1 MSVPTLAT
9 GFCEGRTGAAPEQA
23 TTDPSIP
30 GSSIVTC
37 VPVVRNGAAVIASAE
52 TFERANVYV
61 LIERRQSLR
70 VDRQPHDHVARAVS
84 GDPADRC
91 GTVDLGTPL
100 VLGLIAG
107 GVVVLIVVV
116 VLLVRRRRKS
126 APSYAPMGWEPP
138 MSTRSTPYSAATAPA
153 PVTSGP
159 AALPPLTP
167 FHAAAP
173 EPAPLPAMRTAVATA
188 ELAPLPAMRSSVAP
202 AVGRCHDAG
211 RARLPPR
218 ALLLAP
224 PHHSGHRAG
233 SPLRGPLPPALLGRR
248 SLGGQHPLER
258 RELGER
264 HLSSAVARRRR
275 EHARVGQSATVWEYG
290 RTSWRAAPNRLADGL
305 VGQHRQLVGQVLD
318 LAVQFDTLVGEDE
331 IVTLAE
337 HAAPLERGKALG
349 PRAVPQARVA
359 WRVGPATSPL
369 AACRSSA
376 STGPSW

>member
-61 LIERRQSLR
+61 LIEDDSLSASTANLMTTSLA
-70 VDRQPHDHVARAVS
+70 QYQAIPPTGVALSTWA
-84 GDPADRC
+84 
-91 GTVDLGTPL
+91 TPL

-202 AVGRCHDAG
+202 AVGAG
-211 RARLPPR
+211 ATTLAAPAFTR

-224 PHHSGHRAG
+224 RTTVGTG
-233 SPLRGPLPPALLGRR
+233 LVPLSRGPLPPALLGRR

-275 EHARVGQSATVWEYG
+275 EHARVGQSGHRLGVR
-290 RTSWRAAPNRLADGL
+290 RTSWRSR
-305 VGQHRQLVGQVLD
+305 
-318 LAVQFDTLVGEDE
+318 
-331 IVTLAE
+331 AE
-337 HAAPLERGKALG
+337 PS
-349 PRAVPQARVA
+349 
-359 WRVGPATSPL
+359 SPM
-369 AACRSSA
+369 A
-376 STGPSW
+376 S

>member
-61 LIERRQSLR
+61 LIEDDSLSASTANLMTTSLA
-70 VDRQPHDHVARAVS
+70 QYQAIPPTGVALSTWA
-84 GDPADRC
+84 
-91 GTVDLGTPL
+91 TPL

-173 EPAPLPAMRTAVATA
+173 SLHPCRPCAPPWQLPSSPRCRPCV
-188 ELAPLPAMRSSVAP
+188 PRSLRRL
-202 AVGRCHDAG
+202 GRVP
-211 RARLPPR
+211 RRWPRPPSPR

-233 SPLRGPLPPALLGRR
+233 SPLPGTPTT
-248 SLGGQHPLER
+248 
-258 RELGER
+258 
-264 HLSSAVARRRR
+264 
-275 EHARVGQSATVWEYG
+275 SATG
-290 RTSWRAAPNRLADGL
+290 TAQPGRAAS
-305 VGQHRQLVGQVLD
+305 VG
-318 LAVQFDTLVGEDE
+318 T
-331 IVTLAE
+331 
-337 HAAPLERGKALG
+337 
-349 PRAVPQARVA
+349 AR
-359 WRVGPATSPL
+359 
-369 AACRSSA
+369 
-376 STGPSW
+376 TG